1 MIYSDFHNFSV
12 RSNRQYC
19 MIISVNIIKIS
30 NSFLL
35 FYLIFRYSTNPREDF
50 KIYGASHPS
59 FNERIAINLID
70 KLRELALAF
79 KVENPSY
86 TLSLR
91 PLNKPF
97 TFKELTNMLDEIILH
112 ITTLGMYGAVKTTI
126 SYMIQVECLK
136 KHCQDLNM
144 LALLSYIITT
154 LSFIKQIF
162 TQHMKKYSESE
173 QIEKFSSDKILKL
186 IDIFREYKHTSN
198 EELCAIIFTKRR
210 FTAKILYHIIDAL
223 RNSNNE
229 FKHLKPD
236 YMVGYNSNPYNA
248 TRENLFI
255 SKKNKQVI
263 ESFRNKETNVIVS
276 SSVLEEGVDMQKCTL
291 VVRFDLPEDYRGYIQ
306 SKGRARH
313 KSSIYCMMVEHSE
326 FSKFH
331 SKYQEYQAVE
341 GTLNTVSFAF
351 KIL

>member
-1 MIYSDFHNFSV
+1 M
-12 RSNRQYC
+12 
-19 MIISVNIIKIS
+19 
-30 NSFLL
+30 
-35 FYLIFRYSTNPREDF
+35 
-50 KIYGASHPS
+50 IYGASNPS
-59 FNERIAINLID
+59 YNERIAINLIE
-70 KLRELALAF
+70 KLREIALAF
-79 KVENPSY
+79 KVETPSY

-112 ITTLGMYGAVKTTI
+112 MSTLGMYGAIKTTI

-144 LALLSYIITT
+144 LALFSYIITT

-162 TQHMKKYSESE
+162 SKHMKKYEENE

-186 IDIFREYKHTSN
+186 IEIFREYKNKSN

-223 RNSNNE
+223 RRCNPE
-229 FKHLKPD
+229 FMHLKPD

-255 SKKNKQVI
+255 SKKNRQVI
-263 ESFRNKETNVIVS
+263 ESFRNKETNVIVA
-276 SSVLEEGVDMQKCTL
+276 SSVLEEGVDVQKCTL
-291 VVRFDLPEDYRGYIQ
+291 VIRFDLPEDYRGYIQ

-313 KSSIYCMMVEHSE
+313 KSSIYYMMVEQSD

-331 SKYQEYQAVE
+331 QKYQEYQAVE
-341 GTLNTVSFAF
+341 GTLTAVSLKIF
-351 KIL
+351 KLR